1 MNPYIEIL
9 IRTLVVFIL
18 LVILARIIG
27 RKLLSQLSVFEFV
40 TTITIGSAT
49 GTYVVERSK
58 GNVMLLSPII
68 LTICAVGLGYL
79 TLKSLRF
86 RKLVVGEP
94 VVIIQNGE
102 ILEKNML
109 KARYS
114 LDDLERQLRGKGA
127 FKLNEVEFAVLES
140 DGTLSVQKKSS
151 YIPVTPKDLNL
162 STTYKGLATEIIKD
176 GEVLEQNLRQN
187 NLDFN
192 WLYNQLRKNGVSDIS
207 DVMLAHLNTDGTLY
221 LDLKKQKPA
230 YTQQVED

>member
-1 MNPYIEIL
+1 MNPYIEIF
-9 IRTLVVFIL
+9 IRTLVVFVL

-27 RKLLSQLSVFEFV
+27 RKLLAQLSVFEFV

-49 GTYVVERSK
+49 GTYVVEKSK

-68 LTICAVGLGYL
+68 LTTCAVFLGYM
-79 TLKSLRF
+79 TVKSLKF
-86 RKLVVGEP
+86 RKLIVGEP

-114 LDDLERQLRGKGA
+114 LDDLERHLRGKGA

-140 DGTLSVQKKSS
+140 DGTLSVQRKSI
-151 YIPVTPKDLNL
+151 YDPVTPNDLNL
-162 STTYKGLATEIIKD
+162 DTPYKGLATEIIKD

-192 WLYNQLRKNGVSDIS
+192 WLYNQLRENSVSSVS

-221 LDLKKQKPA
+221 LDLKKQKPD